1 MAIKWRVDELAARK
15 GWTARQ
21 LAEQAGVDEK
31 TARNILAGRA
41 TRVDLETIARLSAAL
56 GVPAG
61 PLWRDAEAAIDS
73 SAWDETAG
81 AAGEARPGELDT
93 VLGGA
98 WNETTDSGLERATRL
113 S

>member
-1 MAIKWRVDELAARK
+1 MGIKWRVDELAARL
-15 GWTARQ
+15 GWSARQ

-56 GVPAG
+56 GVTAG
-61 PLWRDAEAAIDS
+61 PLWRDSTTVADPRS
-73 SAWDETAG
+73 WDETTG
-81 AAGEARPGELDT
+81 AAGAARPGEFDA

-98 WNETTDSGLERATRL
+98 WGEATDSGLERATRR

>member
-1 MAIKWRVDELAARK
+1 MAIRWRVSELAARK
-15 GWTARQ
+15 GWGARQ

-56 GVPAG
+56 GVLPG
-61 PLWRDAEAAIDS
+61 PLWRQETDAVGPQV
-73 SAWDETAG
+73 WDETAG
-81 AAGEARPGELDT
+81 SAGIARPGELDA
-93 VLGGA
+93 VLGGT
-98 WNETTDSGLERATRL
+98 WHETTDPGLERATRP

>member
-1 MAIKWRVDELAARK
+1 MAIEWRVDELAARK

-21 LAEQAGVDEK
+21 LAERAGVDEK

-41 TRVDLETIARLSAAL
+41 TRVDLETIARLSTAL
-56 GVPAG
+56 GVTVG
-61 PLWRDAEAAIDS
+61 PLWRDTTTTADPR
-73 SAWDETAG
+73 AWDETAG
-81 AAGEARPGELDT
+81 AAGTARPGELDA

-98 WNETTDSGLERATRL
+98 WSEATDPGLERATRP

>member
-1 MAIKWRVDELAARK
+1 MVIKWRVDELAARK

-21 LAEQAGVDEK
+21 LAEHAGVDEK

-56 GVPAG
+56 GVAVG
-61 PLWRDAEAAIDS
+61 PLWRDSTSAVDPS
-73 SAWDETAG
+73 SWEETAG
-81 AAGEARPGELDT
+81 AAGTARPGELDT
-93 VLGGA
+93 VLGGTWGEA
-98 WNETTDSGLERATRL
+98 TDPGLERANRR

>member
-1 MAIKWRVDELAARK
+1 MAIRWRVDELAARK

-56 GVPAG
+56 GVPVG
-61 PLWRDAEAAIDS
+61 PLWRDSTSAADPS
-73 SAWDETAG
+73 SWDETAG
-81 AAGEARPGELDT
+81 AGGTAQPGELDA
-93 VLGGA
+93 VLGGTWGEA
-98 WNETTDSGLERATRL
+98 TDPGLERAARR

>member
-1 MAIKWRVDELAARK
+1 MALRWRVDELAARK

-21 LAEQAGVDEK
+21 LAERAGVDEK

-41 TRVDLETIARLSAAL
+41 TRVDLETIGRLSAAL

-61 PLWRDAEAAIDS
+61 PLWRDADAAIDP
-73 SAWDETAG
+73 SAWDDTEG

-93 VLGGA
+93 VLGGGWDEA
-98 WNETTDSGLERATRL
+98 IDSGLERATRPL
-113 S
+113 

>member
-21 LAEQAGVDEK
+21 LAQQAGVDEK

-56 GVPAG
+56 GVPIG
-61 PLWRDAEAAIDS
+61 PLWRDSTSATDLS
-73 SAWDETAG
+73 SWDETAG
-81 AAGEARPGELDT
+81 AAGTARPGELDA
-93 VLGGA
+93 VLGGTWDA
-98 WNETTDSGLERATRL
+98 ATDPGLERATRR